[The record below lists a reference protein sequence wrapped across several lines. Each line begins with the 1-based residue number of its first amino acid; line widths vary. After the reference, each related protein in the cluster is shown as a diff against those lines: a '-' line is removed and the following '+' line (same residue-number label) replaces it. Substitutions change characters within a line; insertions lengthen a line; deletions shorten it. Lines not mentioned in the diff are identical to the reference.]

1 VLVCLSPCDRIESE
15 HEQHVPDYTYARR
28 IRSANDDA
36 ACEDGGMVLM
46 VVIVTRAGRWQWRGL
61 TGLSRREEPHGIDL
75 AAVGRC
81 GVGTTRDVVRL
92 RIVVDERDP
101 FADRDD

>member
-1 VLVCLSPCDRIESE
+1 
-15 HEQHVPDYTYARR
+15 
-28 IRSANDDA
+28 
-36 ACEDGGMVLM
+36 MVLM
-46 VVIVTRAGRWQWRGL
+46 VVIVTRAGHWQWRGL
-61 TGLSRREEPHGIDL
+61 AALSRREEPHGIDL
-75 AAVGRC
+75 ATVGRC